1 MNATVQKMHRRMFL
15 SGVAAALL
23 SRSVSG
29 ATPADWPVSIEN
41 YGALPGQDSTT
52 AIQQALNA
60 SPVVWVPPGKVY
72 LVNTLE
78 IPSNRRFIVDGVLR
92 RIANA
97 PSDTYMITN
106 AGSGG
111 NSNIVI
117 EGNGELDGNAVA
129 QTGDR
134 QGLIRLQKPVDCL
147 VRLSK
152 VGNNRY
158 DSRNPVVSGQGCV
171 VFVDAIRS
179 HIVVRNLNLWQRE
192 GLYIG
197 GSSSKCSIRDVNA
210 LGDGKHSWSAVAI
223 SGAGATDNAIL
234 DITAEN
240 CSASSV
246 VLDSANSQI
255 ARIVSRNNR
264 FQNGVN
270 FGHAGKPAT
279 GSRGSDIL
287 VFNAGH
293 AATSASR

>member
-1 MNATVQKMHRRMFL
+1 
-15 SGVAAALL
+15 
-23 SRSVSG
+23 
-29 ATPADWPVSIEN
+29 
-41 YGALPGQDSTT
+41 
-52 AIQQALNA
+52 
-60 SPVVWVPPGKVY
+60 
-72 LVNTLE
+72 
-78 IPSNRRFIVDGVLR
+78 
-92 RIANA
+92 
-97 PSDTYMITN
+97 
-106 AGSGG
+106 
-111 NSNIVI
+111 
-117 EGNGELDGNAVA
+117 
-129 QTGDR
+129 
-134 QGLIRLQKPVDCL
+134 
-147 VRLSK
+147 LSK

-293 AATSASR
+293 AATSGTSHCGIQVGGGTTDVELSNITVNGAFNHCIQISDGATRIQLKGTNRLTGARHGCGVNTYRANQVRISGTTATGNNDYGVNINFGNDCSVSDSDLRGNKMGGLKASGMRLAVNNTRR